1 LLALQRGLSLLILSL
16 KFDSHTMLLS
26 EMDVVFRSER
36 HPFAPVAP
44 PELSVQAR
52 RVTLAKR
59 ADAARV
65 AAERRARY
73 RAAEEA
79 RRAALSAERARRW
92 RAAEEARRAAL
103 GWLGQRLPAGIVQ
116 HVAHFAAEPERGG
129 RVVIRRPA
137 RDSD

>member
-79 RRAALSAERARRW
+79 RRAAL
-92 RAAEEARRAAL
+92 